1 MPLATARATKAT
13 QDRAH
18 RAVVGGSLG
27 FFVGSLSVWG
37 GCTDFG
43 TGLDPKMVVIMVMA
57 GIVAA
62 IPGALI
68 GTVVGS
74 VK

>member
-1 MPLATARATKAT
+1 MPQAVARSIKHS

-43 TGLDPKMVVIMVMA
+43 IGLDPKMVVIMVMA

-68 GTVVGS
+68 GTVIGS